1 VCVAEV
7 ANWVKDTPG
16 KSLMSSM
23 YVLVYNSKTTLSPD
37 EYSKTFIQADGY
49 GRTMMFVRSDDFM
62 NW

>member
-1 VCVAEV
+1 M
-7 ANWVKDTPG
+7 KDTPG